1 MKNYKLIEAREKA
14 GYTQTTFVEKIKE
27 HVPMNLYSYCLKE
40 NGKRQFKV
48 SEANIICEILERS
61 YDELFK

>member
-1 MKNYKLIEAREKA
+1 MKNYKLVEARETA
-14 GYTQTTFVEKIKE
+14 GYSQKTFSKLI
-27 HVPMNLYSYCLKE
+27 PMSSYSYYLKE

-48 SEANIICEILERS
+48 SEANKICKLLNKT